1 VDIIDGRAAKKK
13 RVITIFIVA
22 VLILGF
28 GFLIS
33 ALISGADVTVYPKF
47 KDATVQA
54 TFSAVKDPQVG
65 ELSYELLT
73 LEADGERQVSATGE
87 EQVSERATGNI
98 LIYNAFST
106 SPQRL
111 IKNTRFESPDGLI
124 YRINESVEVPGMVE
138 DDDGSP
144 VPGVITAK
152 VFADGTGEQYNI
164 SPVRFTVPGLAGSD
178 QFDTMYAE
186 SNETFTGGFEGSRFI
201 IDEGELQTAKQALH
215 LELRD
220 ALLEKIDEERPA
232 GFILFED
239 AVTFVFDSLPSTEYG
254 DELVTIKERARLQVP
269 LFKETEFAAYLAENT
284 VAGFEGLPVSLSDP
298 FTLAFSYTEATTSVS
313 DISLLSE
320 IEFDLSGQTRIVWEY
335 DEEMLQNDLV
345 GLGKTALPNVLSG
358 YPAIERAGAVVR
370 PFWKRSFPDDP
381 SEINIIKK
389 VGDNPEE

>member
-186 SNETFTGGFEGSRFI
+186 SNETLASAANLSKINDVPPDSSLTLNCSI
-201 IDEGELQTAKQALH
+201 ISNVK
-215 LELRD
+215 
-220 ALLEKIDEERPA
+220 LL
-232 GFILFED
+232 
-239 AVTFVFDSLPSTEYG
+239 
-254 DELVTIKERARLQVP
+254 
-269 LFKETEFAAYLAENT
+269 
-284 VAGFEGLPVSLSDP
+284 
-298 FTLAFSYTEATTSVS
+298 
-313 DISLLSE
+313 
-320 IEFDLSGQTRIVWEY
+320 
-335 DEEMLQNDLV
+335 
-345 GLGKTALPNVLSG
+345 
-358 YPAIERAGAVVR
+358 
-370 PFWKRSFPDDP
+370 
-381 SEINIIKK
+381 
-389 VGDNPEE
+389 